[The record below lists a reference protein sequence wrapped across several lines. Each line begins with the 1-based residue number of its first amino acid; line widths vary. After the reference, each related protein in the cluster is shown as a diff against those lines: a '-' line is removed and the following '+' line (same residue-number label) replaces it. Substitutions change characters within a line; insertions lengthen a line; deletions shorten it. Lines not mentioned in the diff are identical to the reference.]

1 MSLFGYTL
9 GNNTIDAPR
18 TFNGRQYPDPFV
30 TYATMLMP
38 RTIEDLLRWCEHLW
52 NRNSTYAAAATR
64 VVSYF
69 ITRVQITD
77 CKDDDERKKYTKFM
91 EETLRIASVTMAVGQ
106 DYMTYGNSF
115 TSMFLPFR
123 RFLACSKCK
132 CQVPITN
139 LNYKFTNFKFHW
151 TCRMCKHANTVDRPI
166 DRRTMEE
173 DKVRIIRWPP
183 LQIRIRHNP
192 VSQRNEYLWDPP
204 AMFKKSI
211 RDGDPHMLQDTPWE
225 IIEAIKLNRMFRFS
239 SDAIYHLKEE
249 GLAGINHAGW
259 GVSRFMRNFTQAFH
273 VQLLKLYN
281 EILAHEYIVPFRVIS
296 PKAANTQAGDPML
309 STNLGAFSTN
319 IQAMLRSFRRSPG
332 GWNVTPTPIEY
343 QSLGAEGVQMA
354 THEMIEQAE
363 NSMLNAAGFPAELYQ
378 GTLQLQALPSALR
391 LFEQQWPH
399 FVDGINGWLRWIT
412 STLSSAFNWEPVSAR
427 MEKPSLADDIETKQ
441 LKIQLAAANQL
452 SRQAAYAPLGI
463 DPEEDEDRRLEEQQR
478 LDEKTRKIQ
487 EEQQQKLMLQQQVQ
501 SQPMQA
507 AGAGM
512 GNVDGASQTPQDV
525 QGQADQIAKQLLSMP
540 ESNRRSELSKIRKSD
555 ETLWALVKS
564 KMEQMRTEGE
574 SQGRQ
579 QMYQQMQAAA
589 QQGQPGQAA

>member
-1 MSLFGYTL
+1 MSLFGYTV
-9 GNNTIDAPR
+9 GNNTIDSPR

-52 NRNSTYAAAATR
+52 NRNSTYAAAACR

-69 ITRVQITD
+69 VTKVEIQD
-77 CKDDDERKKYTKFM
+77 CQDDDERKRYTKFLDQ
-91 EETLRIASVTMAVGQ
+91 TLKLASNATAVGQ
-106 DYMTYGNSF
+106 DVMAYGNSF
-115 TSMFLPFR
+115 TSLYLPFR
-123 RFLACSKCK
+123 RFLSCNGCK
-132 CQVPITN
+132 CQIPVTN
-139 LNYKFTNFKFHW
+139 LDYKFVNFKFHW
-151 TCRMCKHANTVDRPI
+151 TCKGCKTNNVTERPI

-173 DKVRIIRWPP
+173 DKVRIIRWAP

-204 AMFKKSI
+204 VMFKKSI

-225 IIEAIKLNRMFRFS
+225 IIEAIKVNRLFRFS
-239 SDAIYHLKEE
+239 PDAIYHMKEE

-273 VQLLKLYN
+273 VQILKLYN

-296 PKAANTQAGDPML
+296 PKAAGGTGSDPMVQQNL
-309 STNLGAFSTN
+309 SGFSSRM
-319 IQAMLRSFRRSPG
+319 QGMLKSFRRSPG
-332 GWNVTPTPIEY
+332 GWHIAPMPIEY
-343 QSLGAEGVQMA
+343 QSLGAEGVEMA
-354 THEMIEQAE
+354 THELIEQAE
-363 NSMLNAAGFPAELYQ
+363 DSMLNAAGFPAELYK
-378 GTLQLQALPSALR
+378 GTLQLQALPAALR

-399 FVDGINGWLRWIT
+399 FRDGLDGWVRWIVT
-412 STLSSAFNWEPVSAR
+412 TLAATFNWEPVSAR
-427 MEKPSLADDIETKQ
+427 MQPPSLADDIETKQ
-441 LKIQLAAANQL
+441 MKLQLVAANQL
-452 SRQAAYAPLGI
+452 SRQAGLTPLGI
-463 DPEEDEDRRLEEQQR
+463 DPEADEDQRLEEQQR
-478 LDEKTRKIQ
+478 LAEKSQKIQ
-487 EEQQQKLMLQQQVQ
+487 EEQQQKQMLQQQIQ

-507 AGAGM
+507 VGAGS
-512 GNVDGASQTPQDV
+512 GGADGASTTPQDM

-540 ESNRRSELSKIRKSD
+540 ESQRRSELGKIRKSD

-564 KMEQMRTEGE
+564 KMDQTRSEGE

-589 QQGQPGQAA
+589 QQGQQ